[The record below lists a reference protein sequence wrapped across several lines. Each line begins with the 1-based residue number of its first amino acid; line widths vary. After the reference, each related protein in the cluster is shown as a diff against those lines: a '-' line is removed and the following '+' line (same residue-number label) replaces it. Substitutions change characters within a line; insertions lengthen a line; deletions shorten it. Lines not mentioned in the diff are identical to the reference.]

1 MGRTEVDRTITSEPW
16 SSTLG
21 QRNRTKPNALRSER
35 RSSFQKRFDRAGVV
49 RDVRLRDAP
58 NRISSGDIL
67 CHDTASYFGL
77 GWQFM
82 ELVSFFLR
90 SQLRL
95 VRRPAITAP
104 TSPSLSLGISS
115 KCWLSISPA
124 PRGLWSMLPSL

>member
-1 MGRTEVDRTITSEPW
+1 MRQFQRAID
-16 SSTLG
+16 SSSNPVSG
-21 QRNRTKPNALRSER
+21 QLKAL
-35 RSSFQKRFDRAGVV
+35 
-49 RDVRLRDAP
+49 VRLRDAP